1 MNFSMQL
8 MAPKFG
14 LTRKYQITSS
24 YEPFTHDY
32 IQFKKRTSYMAG
44 LQSSNSAE
52 TWLKYVFGI

>member
-52 TWLKYVFGI
+52 T